1 MIQRPPAPGWL
12 PPGLWHGR
20 GTTRDYVRFQQ
31 APHSCGSA
39 QSADPGLGPVAGV
52 GEPIH
57 SSAGSPWIPW
67 FCSPRTS
74 SKLLHPS
81 PPPAPLRPKP
91 SRYCRQGWDGP
102 WAEQRVLLM
111 ESFPLQPVLARPR
124 AAVPDVTQQ
133 TMLPEAPRPCPAAG
147 SCRLRA
153 SHYISRQRA
162 VLGTRRPFF
171 PYLFSF
177 LIFSPSCLLST
188 HCARLARIARS
199 H

>member
-39 QSADPGLGPVAGV
+39 QLLIQGLVLWPEWESPSTALRDLPGFPGFAPHEHPQSCFIPPLLQHHSDP
-52 GEPIH
+52 
-57 SSAGSPWIPW
+57 S
-67 FCSPRTS
+67 
-74 SKLLHPS
+74 
-81 PPPAPLRPKP
+81 P